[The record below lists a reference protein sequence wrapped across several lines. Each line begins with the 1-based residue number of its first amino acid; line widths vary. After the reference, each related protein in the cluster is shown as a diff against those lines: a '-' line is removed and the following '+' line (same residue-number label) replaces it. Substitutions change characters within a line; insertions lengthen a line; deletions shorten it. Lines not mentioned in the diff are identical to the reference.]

1 MCFSV
6 AEHMHLKQCARLASH
21 PRLSGPASR
30 FAHASPAEDGRALDR
45 FHYPVDSPAHGVC
58 ALPRHTH
65 TRHFATRIAGESIVK
80 LAAGPAD
87 SFTVALI
94 SAGKNHRGHH
104 FWLWWP
110 FNSVYLTGFL
120 FFSPGGNDECNN
132 SKSRQIWA
140 LITIIIIVNA
150 RRRSR

>member
-1 MCFSV
+1 MVFLMLKGHWEIYSLNYFIHTHTQTHPVEMCFSV
-6 AEHMHLKQCARLASH
+6 AEHMHLKQCASLGSH
-21 PRLSGPASR
+21 PRLSGPTSR
-30 FAHASPAEDGRALDR
+30 LAHASPAEDGRALDR
-45 FHYPVDSPAHGVC
+45 FQYPADSPDHGVC

-110 FNSVYLTGFL
+110 FNSVYLAGFL
-120 FFSPGGNDECNN
+120 FFPPW
-132 SKSRQIWA
+132 R
-140 LITIIIIVNA
+140 
-150 RRRSR
+150 